1 MLNNILFSVISLLY
15 SIMIMVIYFSKNRL
29 PNEENK
35 VYKYLIICN
44 FFGLIIEV
52 FLATFAIHFLVDINL
67 NLAVFILKFI
77 LYYFIIW
84 ISLFTYYIYLFFF

>member
-35 VYKYLIICN
+35 VYKL
-44 FFGLIIEV
+44 E
-52 FLATFAIHFLVDINL
+52 
-67 NLAVFILKFI
+67 K
-77 LYYFIIW
+77 
-84 ISLFTYYIYLFFF
+84 